1 MHRRSTPIPV
11 RSLFVDIVFMIV
23 ILVALIAMMW
33 WQSRK
38 AKQQQ
43 QERKDF
49 RENLQPGTE
58 IITIGGII
66 GRIVSIKDDTIVI
79 ETAGDRS
86 KIRLARWSI
95 QQNITATERAAQE
108 QAANKENKK

>member
-1 MHRRSTPIPV
+1 M
-11 RSLFVDIVFMIV
+11 DIVFMIV

-66 GRIVSIKDDTIVI
+66 GRVVSIKDDTV
-79 ETAGDRS
+79 AFR
-86 KIRLARWSI
+86 I
-95 QQNITATERAAQE
+95 QRHQPRVHPPGLRA
-108 QAANKENKK
+108 